1 MVTDSE
7 LARRLAVLEQEV
19 ADLKRRVETSSGDW
33 PERVFGR
40 MKDCPEFDEVTR
52 MARELRD
59 AQLDPEA

>member
-19 ADLKRRVETSSGDW
+19 ADLKRRVETSSGNW

-40 MKDCPEFDEVTR
+40 MKDFPEFDEVTR

-59 AQLDPEA
+59 AQLDPED

>member
-19 ADLKRRVETSSGDW
+19 ADLKRRVVISSANW

-40 MKDCPEFDEVTR
+40 MKDFPEFDEVTR

-59 AQLDPEA
+59 AKLDPED

>member
-19 ADLKRRVETSSGDW
+19 ADLKRRVVISSANW

-40 MKDCPEFDEVTR
+40 MKDFPEFDEVTR

-59 AQLDPEA
+59 AQLDPED

>member
-19 ADLKRRVETSSGDW
+19 ADLKQRVANSSANW

-40 MKDCPEFDEVTR
+40 MKDFPEFDEVTR

-59 AQLDPEA
+59 AQLDPED

>member
-19 ADLKRRVETSSGDW
+19 ADLKRRVAISAGNW
-33 PERVFGR
+33 PDRVFGR
-40 MKDCPEFDEVTR
+40 MKDFPEFDEVSR

-59 AQLDPEA
+59 AQLDPEN

>member
-19 ADLKRRVETSSGDW
+19 ADLKRRVEISSGDW

-40 MKDCPEFDEVTR
+40 MKDFPEFDEVTR
-52 MARELRD
+52 MGRELRD
-59 AQLDPEA
+59 AQRDPEA

>member
-1 MVTDSE
+1 VATDSE

-19 ADLKRRVETSSGDW
+19 ADLKRRVEISSVNW

-40 MKDCPEFDEVTR
+40 MKDFPEFDEVTR

-59 AQLDPEA
+59 AQRDPED